1 MKKNMFVLAGLVSAL
16 ALVGCGKKEE
26 APAAPATPPAA
37 SAPAPAPAASAPAPA
52 PAPAAAPAP
61 APAPAPTVASDLPPA
76 CEAYITQVQDYL
88 NKLPEAARAQVEPQ
102 LKTAL
107 DQTREALK
115 SIPDD
120 AQKVSVCNQAAEMF
134 KQMTAGQPQS

>member
-1 MKKNMFVLAGLVSAL
+1 MKKNMFVLAGLVSVL
-16 ALVGCGKKEE
+16 ALVGCDKKEE

-37 SAPAPAPAASAPAPA
+37 SAPAPAPA
-52 PAPAAAPAP
+52 
-61 APAPAPTVASDLPPA
+61 PAPTVASDLPPA
-76 CEAYITQVQDYL
+76 CETYITQVQDYL
-88 NKLPEAARAQVEPQ
+88 KTLPEAARAQVEPQ

-134 KQMTAGQPQS
+134 KQMTAGQPK

>member
-1 MKKNMFVLAGLVSAL
+1 MKKNMFVLAGLVSVL

-37 SAPAPAPAASAPAPA
+37 SAPAPASSAPAPA
-52 PAPAAAPAP
+52 VTSNLPA
-61 APAPAPTVASDLPPA
+61 A
-76 CEAYITQVQDYL
+76 CEAYITQVQYYL
-88 NKLPEAARAQVEPQ
+88 KRLPEAARVQVEPQ

-134 KQMTAGQPQS
+134 KQMTAGQPK

>member
-1 MKKNMFVLAGLVSAL
+1 MKKNMFVLAGLVSVL
-16 ALVGCGKKEE
+16 ALVGCDKKEE

-37 SAPAPAPAASAPAPA
+37 SAPAPAPA
-52 PAPAAAPAP
+52 
-61 APAPAPTVASDLPPA
+61 PAPTVASDLPPA
-76 CEAYITQVQDYL
+76 CETYITQVQDYL
-88 NKLPEAARAQVEPQ
+88 KTLPEAARAQVEPQ

-134 KQMTAGQPQS
+134 KQMTTGAPK